1 MYPRPA
7 PPERGIENIHGLSA
21 PSTIN
26 HSLNH
31 SLWFG
36 FLGQHFLISLHLT
49 LGEEATSPALRE
61 LYLRSEHYGDRS
73 TEEQIYR
80 TFLKHTPSGL
90 EEEFRDLYRRL
101 HGGPFIDAED

>member
-1 MYPRPA
+1 MSA
-7 PPERGIENIHGLSA
+7 PPVPLTIRLTIRCGLDS
-21 PSTIN
+21 STTWV
-26 HSLNH
+26 ST
-31 SLWFG
+31 
-36 FLGQHFLISLHLT
+36 FLISLHLT